1 MNFET
6 KMALFIKKIVIVYLH
21 SYMLG
26 AQDDYDAHII
36 SKDEA
41 RQEKTKDKESG
52 NNTISVWSM
61 DLQAVLLCPRTKAS
75 AK

>member
-1 MNFET
+1 
-6 KMALFIKKIVIVYLH
+6 
-21 SYMLG
+21 MLG